1 MLRYFCFKTIIK
13 EAGGMEEELISKKEL
28 LDLTNI
34 SYGQLYRWKRKG
46 LIPEEWFI
54 RKSTFTGQE
63 TFFPKYKVLPRID
76 KILSMK
82 EDVSLDDLADVFS
95 PAEGS
100 VALSAEEAV
109 QRGVASAEI
118 IKLYLEFRGG
128 TEALNFNDLLCTY
141 LLGKHLMAGDI
152 SLDEGRILL
161 EVLRE
166 QMVKFGGK
174 PANIFLIRKLGVFC
188 CFAASPPCDAC
199 FDRGVR
205 LVACID
211 TQKAT
216 EELKIKL
223 I

>member
-1 MLRYFCFKTIIK
+1 M
-13 EAGGMEEELISKKEL
+13 MEEELISKKEL
-28 LDLTNI
+28 LELTNI

-100 VALSAEEAV
+100 IALTAEEAV
-109 QRGVASAEI
+109 QRGIASSDI
-118 IKLYLEFRGG
+118 VKLYLEFRGG
-128 TEALNFNDLLCTY
+128 NEALDFNDLLCVH
-141 LLGKHLMAGDI
+141 LFGKHLSTGDI
-152 SLDEGRILL
+152 SLDEGKLML

-166 QMVKFGGK
+166 QIVRFGGK
-174 PANIFLIRKLGVFC
+174 PAEIYLTRKLGVFC
-188 CFAASPPCDAC
+188 CFAASPPCDIC
-199 FDRGVR
+199 FDKNVR
-205 LVACID
+205 LIARTSTV
-211 TQKAT
+211 KAV
-216 EELKIKL
+216 EELKLKL
-223 I
+223 V

>member
-1 MLRYFCFKTIIK
+1 
-13 EAGGMEEELISKKEL
+13 MEEELISKKEL
-28 LDLTNI
+28 LELTNI

-100 VALSAEEAV
+100 VALSAEEAAMH
-109 QRGVASAEI
+109 GIASSEVL
-118 IKLYLEFRGG
+118 KLYLEFRGG
-128 TEALNFNDLLCTY
+128 NEAFDFNDLLSAY
-141 LLGKHLMAGDI
+141 LLGKHLASGDL
-152 SLDEGRILL
+152 SLDEGRLML

-166 QMVKFGGK
+166 EFVRFSGK
-174 PANIFLIRKLGVFC
+174 PADIVMIRKLGVFC
-188 CFAASPPCDAC
+188 CFAVTPPCEVC
-199 FDRGVR
+199 FDKGVR
-205 LVACID
+205 LVGKINIPAAI
-211 TQKAT
+211 
-216 EELKIKL
+216 EELKLKL
-223 I
+223 V

>member
-1 MLRYFCFKTIIK
+1 
-13 EAGGMEEELISKKEL
+13 MEEELISKKEL
-28 LDLTNI
+28 LELTNI

-63 TFFPKYKVLPRID
+63 TFFPKFKVLPRID

-100 VALSAEEAV
+100 VALSAEEAA
-109 QRGVASAEI
+109 QRGVAGAEI

-128 TEALNFNDLLCTY
+128 TEALDFNDLLCAY
-141 LLGKHLMAGDI
+141 LLGKHLLAGDI
-152 SLDEGRILL
+152 SLDEGRLML

-166 QMVKFGGK
+166 QIVKFGGK
-174 PANIFLIRKLGVFC
+174 PASIFLTRKLGVFC
-188 CFAASPPCDAC
+188 CFAASPPCDVC
-199 FDRGVR
+199 FDRGIR
-205 LVACID
+205 LVAGIN

-216 EELKIKL
+216 EELKLKL
-223 I
+223 V

>member
-1 MLRYFCFKTIIK
+1 
-13 EAGGMEEELISKKEL
+13 MEEELISKKEL
-28 LDLTNI
+28 LELTNI

-95 PAEGS
+95 PAEDS
-100 VALSAEEAV
+100 VALSADEAA
-109 QRGVASAEI
+109 QRGVASAEVI
-118 IKLYLEFRGG
+118 RLYLEFRGG
-128 TEALNFNDLLCTY
+128 AEALDFHDLVCVH
-141 LLGKHLMAGDI
+141 LLGRHLASGDI
-152 SLDEGRILL
+152 SLDEGRLML

-166 QMVKFGGK
+166 QIVKFDGK
-174 PANIFLIRKLGVFC
+174 PSEVYLIRKLGVFC
-188 CFAASPPCDAC
+188 CFAASPPCDVC

-205 LVACID
+205 LVASINM
-211 TQKAT
+211 QKAI
-216 EELKIKL
+216 EELKLKL
-223 I
+223 V

>member
-1 MLRYFCFKTIIK
+1 V
-13 EAGGMEEELISKKEL
+13 EEEFISKKEL
-28 LDLTNI
+28 LELTHI

-100 VALSAEEAV
+100 VSLSAAEAA
-109 QRGVASAEI
+109 QRGVAPEEV
-118 IKLYLEFRGG
+118 IKLFLEFRGG
-128 TEALNFNDLLCTY
+128 AEALDFNDLVCVH
-141 LLGKHLMAGDI
+141 LLGRHLSTGDI
-152 SLDEGRILL
+152 SLDEGKLMV

-166 QMVKFGGK
+166 QILKFGGK
-174 PANIFLIRKLGVFC
+174 PAEIFLTRKLGVFC
-188 CFAASPPCDAC
+188 CFAASPPCDVC

-205 LVACID
+205 LVASINM
-211 TQKAT
+211 QKAM
-216 EELKIKL
+216 EELKLKL